1 MSEYINNREFRQQKL
16 KELILQL
23 YEGKSVEE
31 VKEEFERVFGGV
43 QAKEISD
50 LEQSLIAEG
59 MPVEEVQRL
68 CDVHAAGLRA
78 L

>member
-68 CDVHAAGLRA
+68 CDVHAAVLRA